1 MGRSTTSSGGSYLQR
16 SQSGT
21 TAESFVDHLKRS
33 ASTVNPKNRPAPI
46 AKPIR
51 RSKSQRS
58 QNFVTSIQH
67 GGSVT
72 LVSLNGDLDQENSAG
87 KPNEIKH
94 VHHHHFVQDWD
105 GNGIHPGGSQT
116 LPNRKSGKNKPL
128 ALKPA
133 AADDSSVA
141 IIKKQGLNGVKIQLN
156 LNEQV
161 HQNSELCSCDDFE
174 EKPLVLSQKLEKQRE
189 KVEKRKYTL
198 E

>member
-1 MGRSTTSSGGSYLQR
+1 MGSSGNSSTTSSGGSYLQ
-16 SQSGT
+16 SSNNSASAS
-21 TAESFVDHLKRS
+21 AESFVDQLKRS
-33 ASTVNPKNRPAPI
+33 ASSVNPKNRTAPI

-72 LVSLNGDLDQENSAG
+72 LVSLNGELDEQG
-87 KPNEIKH
+87 KPNSEIKH

-105 GNGIHPGGSQT
+105 GNGMHPGGTQT
-116 LPNRKSGKNKPL
+116 LPNRKSGNKKSL
-128 ALKPA
+128 QASLKPSS
-133 AADDSSVA
+133 ADDSSVA

-161 HQNSELCSCDDFE
+161 HAEHLNQEGFVEPCPELDI
-174 EKPLVLSQKLEKQRE
+174 SQKLEKQRE
-189 KVEKRKYTL
+189 K
-198 E
+198 

>member
-1 MGRSTTSSGGSYLQR
+1 MSSKFQWFTLSKFISSLKIQVCNEHFPCKTAKEKGYQKNGKNLVKISFIYKTIPQIF
-16 SQSGT
+16 SGT

-72 LVSLNGDLDQENSAG
+72 LVSLNGDLDQENSSG

-116 LPNRKSGKNKPL
+116 LPNRKSGQFYT
-128 ALKPA
+128 
-133 AADDSSVA
+133 
-141 IIKKQGLNGVKIQLN
+141 IKCFLVVIFKEPVIQQG
-156 LNEQV
+156 
-161 HQNSELCSCDDFE
+161 SC
-174 EKPLVLSQKLEKQRE
+174 
-189 KVEKRKYTL
+189 
-198 E
+198 